1 MASLPVI
8 LQGQSGRTASGLQ
21 GGLATVDSG
30 APVINVLDS
39 ILLQG
44 ARSKSWTIFV
54 PMAPG
59 ASEAEPGDQ

>member
-1 MASLPVI
+1 
-8 LQGQSGRTASGLQ
+8 
-21 GGLATVDSG
+21 VDSG